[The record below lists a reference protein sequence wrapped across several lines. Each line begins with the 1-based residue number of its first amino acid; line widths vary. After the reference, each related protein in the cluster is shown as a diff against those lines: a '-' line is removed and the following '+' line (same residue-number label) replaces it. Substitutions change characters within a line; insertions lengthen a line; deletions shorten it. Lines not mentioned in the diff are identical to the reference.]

1 MKIRLENVSK
11 SLSFKEHFNAR
22 AEVLHLLD
30 GINFELDDGENLA
43 ILGQSGSGKSTLA
56 KLISFSEPKSGG
68 KIYINNEEITDK
80 NELKKDIRYILQ
92 NQKQALNPAL
102 KVKTA
107 IAHVRSYLKLSFSE
121 NELKELMGNLN
132 LKDEILEKKNIQEF
146 IEEIYDNKY
155 LKEKSSNIVIAR
167 AKDVKGEVSSYT
179 YEEDGKTKTKKRINT
194 EANLEILGQLKGN
207 IKEKNIK
214 MVLKNTG
221 IVPKEKYIRIVSDEK
236 LSDEEDKK
244 YKYIEEKDIEQKVFL
259 EEGKIYLFFL
269 KYNSKENVYE
279 SGYPDAYIRELNKIS
294 KKRLVEL
301 IEVYNGSGKMS
312 DEIEVRKTK
321 EEGFEKLNKVI

>member
-1 MKIRLENVSK
+1 MEKKEIKKINIWIALVVLIIVAIPCIYYFVNRVCYVCTIENISQDISKKYEQENREKLEK
-11 SLSFKEHFNAR
+11 SYEEDYIVNSEGTYK
-22 AEVLHLLD
+22 
-30 GINFELDDGENLA
+30 
-43 ILGQSGSGKSTLA
+43 KS
-56 KLISFSEPKSGG
+56 
-68 KIYINNEEITDK
+68 
-80 NELKKDIRYILQ
+80 DI
-92 NQKQALNPAL
+92 K
-102 KVKTA
+102 
-107 IAHVRSYLKLSFSE
+107 
-121 NELKELMGNLN
+121 
-132 LKDEILEKKNIQEF
+132 KDEILEKKNIQEF

-167 AKDVKGEVSSYT
+167 AKDVKGVVSLYT
-179 YEEDGKTKTKKRINT
+179 YEEDGKTKTQKRINT
-194 EANLEILGQLKGN
+194 EANLEILGQLKGS

-221 IVPKEKYIRIVSDEK
+221 IVPKEKYTRIVSDEK

-279 SGYPDAYIRELNKIS
+279 LGYPDAYIRELNKIS

-301 IEVYNGSGKMS
+301 IKVYNGSGKMS
-312 DEIEVRKTK
+312 DEVEVRKTK
-321 EEGFEKLNKVI
+321 EEGYEKLNNVI

>member
-1 MKIRLENVSK
+1 MDKKEINKINTWIALIVLIMIGIPCVYFLVNRVCYVCTIDNSFQNISKKYEQENRDKIEK
-11 SLSFKEHFNAR
+11 SYEKDYIVN
-22 AEVLHLLD
+22 
-30 GINFELDDGENLA
+30 
-43 ILGQSGSGKSTLA
+43 
-56 KLISFSEPKSGG
+56 SEGTYK
-68 KIYINNEEITDK
+68 K
-80 NELKKDIRYILQ
+80 NDI
-92 NQKQALNPAL
+92 K
-102 KVKTA
+102 
-107 IAHVRSYLKLSFSE
+107 
-121 NELKELMGNLN
+121 
-132 LKDEILEKKNIQEF
+132 KDEILE
-146 IEEIYDNKY
+146 
-155 LKEKSSNIVIAR
+155 EKSSNIVIAR

-221 IVPKEKYIRIVSDEK
+221 IVPKEKYTRIVSDEK

-321 EEGFEKLNKVI
+321 GEGFEKLNKVI

>member
-1 MKIRLENVSK
+1 MDKKEIKKMNIWIALVVLIIVAIPCIYYFVNRVCYVCTIENISQDISKKYEKENREKLEK
-11 SLSFKEHFNAR
+11 SYEEDYIVNSEGTYK
-22 AEVLHLLD
+22 
-30 GINFELDDGENLA
+30 
-43 ILGQSGSGKSTLA
+43 KS
-56 KLISFSEPKSGG
+56 
-68 KIYINNEEITDK
+68 
-80 NELKKDIRYILQ
+80 DI
-92 NQKQALNPAL
+92 K
-102 KVKTA
+102 
-107 IAHVRSYLKLSFSE
+107 
-121 NELKELMGNLN
+121 
-132 LKDEILEKKNIQEF
+132 KDEILEKKNIQEF
-146 IEEIYDNKY
+146 IEEISDNKY

-179 YEEDGKTKTKKRINT
+179 YEEDGKTKTKKRIDT

-207 IKEKNIK
+207 IKEKDIK

-221 IVPKEKYIRIVSDEK
+221 IVSKEKYTRIVSDEK

-244 YKYIEEKDIEQKVFL
+244 YKYIEEKDIEQKVSL

-279 SGYPDAYIRELNKIS
+279 SGYPDVYIRELNKIS

-301 IEVYNGSGKMS
+301 IEVYNGSGKLS

-321 EEGFEKLNKVI
+321 GEGFEKLNKVI

>member
-1 MKIRLENVSK
+1 MDKKEINRINTWIVLIVLIMIGIPCVYFLVNRVCYVCTIDNSFQNISKKYEQENRDKIEK
-11 SLSFKEHFNAR
+11 SYEKDYIVNSE
-22 AEVLHLLD
+22 
-30 GINFELDDGENLA
+30 
-43 ILGQSGSGKSTLA
+43 GKY
-56 KLISFSEPKSGG
+56 K
-68 KIYINNEEITDK
+68 K
-80 NELKKDIRYILQ
+80 NDI
-92 NQKQALNPAL
+92 K
-102 KVKTA
+102 
-107 IAHVRSYLKLSFSE
+107 
-121 NELKELMGNLN
+121 
-132 LKDEILEKKNIQEF
+132 KDEILEKKNIQEF

-179 YEEDGKTKTKKRINT
+179 YEEDGKTKTKKRIDT

-207 IKEKNIK
+207 IKEKDIK

-221 IVPKEKYIRIVSDEK
+221 IVSKEKYTRIV
-236 LSDEEDKK
+236 SDEEDKK
-244 YKYIEEKDIEQKVFL
+244 YKYIEEKDIEQKVSL

-321 EEGFEKLNKVI
+321 GEGFEKLNKVI

>member
-1 MKIRLENVSK
+1 MDKKEINRINTLIALIVLIMIGIPCVYFLVNRVCYVCTIDNSFQNIFKKYEQENRDKIEK
-11 SLSFKEHFNAR
+11 SYEKDYIVN
-22 AEVLHLLD
+22 
-30 GINFELDDGENLA
+30 
-43 ILGQSGSGKSTLA
+43 
-56 KLISFSEPKSGG
+56 SEGTYK
-68 KIYINNEEITDK
+68 K
-80 NELKKDIRYILQ
+80 NDI
-92 NQKQALNPAL
+92 K
-102 KVKTA
+102 
-107 IAHVRSYLKLSFSE
+107 
-121 NELKELMGNLN
+121 
-132 LKDEILEKKNIQEF
+132 KDEILEKKNIQEF

-179 YEEDGKTKTKKRINT
+179 YEEDGKTKTKKRIDT

-207 IKEKNIK
+207 IKEKDIK

-321 EEGFEKLNKVI
+321 GEGFEKLNKVI